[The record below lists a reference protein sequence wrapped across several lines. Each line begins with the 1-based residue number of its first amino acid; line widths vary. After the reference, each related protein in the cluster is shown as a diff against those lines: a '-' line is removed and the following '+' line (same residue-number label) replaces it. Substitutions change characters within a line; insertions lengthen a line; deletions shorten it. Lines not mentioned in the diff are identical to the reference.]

1 MEVDRSHSSDGSAH
15 DSMSSRREPR
25 VRNRRIAALIALVTW
40 VAAICFV
47 VVVAVRNFPRGLIA
61 AVFLV
66 LAFTAIWEATL
77 RRGAARI
84 VLTVLGALLLVG
96 FGVALVVGEMLAEV
110 LVLAVLLGVV
120 AMSVRWAFRIHVPL
134 PVAEP
139 PKRPVV
145 VWNAKSGGGK
155 ATAAHLDVE
164 ARARGIE
171 PIELCSGDDWTQVV
185 RDAVANGADALAAA
199 GGDGTQ
205 ALVATIAAEL
215 DLPFACI
222 PAGTR
227 NHFALDLGVDR
238 DDVVGAL
245 DAFVN
250 GGERRVDL
258 AEVNGRVF
266 VNNVSLGLYAEAVQH
281 AGYREAKLRTV
292 LDTMPDFGGASG
304 GQHPFSYSA
313 PTEAAE
319 RVEPI
324 VVMVS
329 NNSYRLRKA
338 VGSGTRPRIDDGRLG
353 LAVLA
358 TPAGRTRP
366 RFTQWEAPT
375 FEIDSEGP
383 VPAGVDGEALML
395 DPPLLFAIRPGV
407 LRVRIA
413 PQHPGASPS
422 AAHPEGVVDSIKRL
436 LRIVRTGDPLADPP
450 RRGRQA
456 ANTINQ

>member
-1 MEVDRSHSSDGSAH
+1 
-15 DSMSSRREPR
+15 MSSRQEPKAR
-25 VRNRRIAALIALVTW
+25 TRRIAALIALVAFIAS
-40 VAAICFV
+40 VVFV
-47 VVVAVRNFPRGLIA
+47 VLAAARNFPRGLIA
-61 AVFLV
+61 GGLLV
-66 LAFTAIWEATL
+66 LACAAIWEATL
-77 RRGAARI
+77 RRGAARAI
-84 VLTVLGALLLVG
+84 LAVVAALLAIGCV
-96 FGVALVVGEMLAEV
+96 VALVVGEIVAEV
-110 LVLAVLLGVV
+110 LILAVLLAVV
-120 AMSVRWAFRIHVPL
+120 AINMRWAFRIHVPL
-134 PVAEP
+134 PIAEP

-145 VWNAKSGGGK
+145 VWNPRSGGGK
-155 ATAAHLDVE
+155 AAAAHLDDE

-171 PIELCSGDDWTQVV
+171 PIELRPGDDLIQLV
-185 RDAVANGADALAAA
+185 RDAVADGADALAAA

-292 LDTMPDFGGASG
+292 LDTMPDFGGASAG
-304 GQHPFSYSA
+304 RHTLVYSA

-329 NNSYRLRKA
+329 NNSYRLRKV

-358 TPAGRTRP
+358 TPAGHTRP
-366 RFTQWEAPT
+366 RFMQWEAPT
-375 FEIDSEGP
+375 FEVDSDGP
-383 VPAGVDGEALML
+383 VPAGVDGEALVM
-395 DPPLLFAIRPGV
+395 DPPLRFTIRPGV

-422 AAHPEGVVDSIKRL
+422 AAHPDGLVDAFARL

-456 ANTINQ
+456 ASTITQ

>member
-1 MEVDRSHSSDGSAH
+1 MT
-15 DSMSSRREPR
+15 SRREPEALTRR
-25 VRNRRIAALIALVTW
+25 VVALISLVAFVASVMFAALSASQ
-40 VAAICFV
+40 
-47 VVVAVRNFPRGLIA
+47 NFPRGLIA
-61 AVFLV
+61 AVLLT
-66 LAFTAIWEATL
+66 LAFVALWEASL
-77 RRGAARI
+77 RRGTAR
-84 VLTVLGALLLVG
+84 TVLAIVGVLLVVG
-96 FGVALVVGEMLAEV
+96 FVVALVVGEIIAEV
-110 LVLAVLLGVV
+110 LVLAVLLCVV
-120 AMSVRWAFRIHVPL
+120 AVTWRWVFRIHVPL
-134 PVAEP
+134 PLAEP

-145 VWNAKSGGGK
+145 VWNPRSGGGK
-155 ATAAHLDVE
+155 AAAADLDEE

-171 PIELCSGDDWTQVV
+171 PIELRPGDDLIQLV
-185 RDAVANGADALAAA
+185 RDAVAKGADALAAA

-281 AGYREAKLRTV
+281 AGYRDAKLRTV
-292 LDTMPDFGGASG
+292 LDTMPDFGGATG
-304 GQHPFSYSA
+304 GQHALVYSSPVDA
-313 PTEAAE
+313 SE
-319 RVEPI
+319 RVEPM

-329 NNSYRLRKA
+329 NNSYRLRRV
-338 VGSGTRPRIDDGRLG
+338 VGSGTRPKIDDGRLG
-353 LAVLA
+353 IAVLA
-358 TPAGRTRP
+358 TPPGRTRP
-366 RFTQWEAPT
+366 RFMQWEAPA
-375 FEIDSEGP
+375 FEVDSDGP
-383 VPAGVDGEALML
+383 VPAGVDGEALVM
-395 DPPLLFAIRPGV
+395 DPPLRFAIRPGA

-422 AAHPEGVVDSIKRL
+422 AAHPEGALDGVKRL
-436 LRIVRTGDPLADPP
+436 LRIVRTGDPLAGPS
-450 RRGRQA
+450 RRGDQA
-456 ANTINQ
+456 ASTITQ

>member
-1 MEVDRSHSSDGSAH
+1 MTTRQ
-15 DSMSSRREPR
+15 EPKAFT
-25 VRNRRIAALIALVTW
+25 RRIAALISLIAFVTSIVFVALT
-40 VAAICFV
+40 AS
-47 VVVAVRNFPRGLIA
+47 RSFPRGLIA
-61 AVFLV
+61 AVLLI
-66 LAFTAIWEATL
+66 LAFVAVWEASL
-77 RRGAARI
+77 RRGAARTILAI
-84 VLTVLGALLLVG
+84 VGVLLMIG
-96 FGVALVVGEMLAEV
+96 FVVALVVGEIIAEV

-120 AMSVRWAFRIHVPL
+120 ALTWRWVFRIHVPL
-134 PVAEP
+134 PFAEP

-145 VWNAKSGGGK
+145 VWNPRSGGGK
-155 ATAAHLDVE
+155 AAAVHLDE
-164 ARARGIE
+164 QARARGIE
-171 PIELCSGDDWTQVV
+171 PIELRPGDDLVQLV

-205 ALVATIAAEL
+205 ALVATIAAEH

-281 AGYREAKLRTV
+281 AGYRDAKLRTV
-292 LDTMPDFGGASG
+292 LDTMPDFGGSTG
-304 GQHPFSYSA
+304 GQHTLVYSA
-313 PTEAAE
+313 PADASE
-319 RVEPI
+319 RVEPM

-329 NNSYRLRKA
+329 NNSYRLRKV
-338 VGSGTRPRIDDGRLG
+338 VGSGTRPKIDDGRLG
-353 LAVLA
+353 IAVLA

-366 RFTQWEAPT
+366 RFMQWEAPK
-375 FEIDSEGP
+375 FQIDSDGP
-383 VPAGVDGEALML
+383 VPAGVDGEALVM
-395 DPPLLFAIRPGV
+395 DPPLRFAIRPGA

-422 AAHPEGVVDSIKRL
+422 AANPEGALDGVKRL
-436 LRIVRTGDPLADPP
+436 IRIVRTGDPLAGP
-450 RRGRQA
+450 RRRGDQGRGDQA
-456 ANTINQ
+456 ASTITQ